1 MPLILLTGYP
11 SSGKTTR
18 AQQLK
23 EYFST
28 VVGKN
33 VVVLS
38 ENDIVKNKHIYSGM
52 KYSFYDPIY
61 YVYILDFTI
70 EHYLNLF
77 IRCKQGKRIEKYF
90 EI

>member
-28 VVGKN
+28 VVGKS
-33 VVVLS
+33 VVLLS
-38 ENDIVKNKHIYSGM
+38 ENDVVKNKHIYSGM
-52 KYSFYDPIY
+52 I
-61 YVYILDFTI
+61 
-70 EHYLNLF
+70 
-77 IRCKQGKRIEKYF
+77 
-90 EI
+90 

>member
-52 KYSFYDPIY
+52 KYSCLWPYTTYTFYY
-61 YVYILDFTI
+61 RELS
-70 EHYLNLF
+70 
-77 IRCKQGKRIEKYF
+77 
-90 EI
+90 